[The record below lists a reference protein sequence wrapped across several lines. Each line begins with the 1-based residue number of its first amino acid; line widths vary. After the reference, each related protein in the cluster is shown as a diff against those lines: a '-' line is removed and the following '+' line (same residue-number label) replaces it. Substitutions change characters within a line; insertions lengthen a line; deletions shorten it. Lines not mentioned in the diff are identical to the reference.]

1 MVYKKIG
8 KTRTPVPAA
17 PASVHPDQQAGNH
30 RSPAPIYPGTH
41 DEHSV
46 FSPPFQT
53 HAGEEPHGHTAAVL
67 KNTSPVMRV
76 IMILLF
82 VLSFTSIFIALLLIS
97 SHQSFSMSPTE
108 NSWMF
113 FLPLPIPLANLIL
126 GILCKHRGMKTT
138 KNIVVGIIFTF
149 FLCVF
154 GSFSFLNLTGT
165 YSHNMSYLDTVASK
179 IHFSLPDKGKI
190 ATQNFQPDRQKNSS
204 GTSSLSETDAFDYY
218 SMSNITFTD
227 AKQLTDFE
235 ASLHGSSFWATSIAT
250 PTTGIVPEFYS
261 LQTTNA
267 QGFDYF
273 MIYNAD
279 LGTYNALP
287 DQSGIYRFIYLA
299 YGSKEKKMFIGEYS
313 CKVTLKNSPR

>member
-1 MVYKKIG
+1 
-8 KTRTPVPAA
+8 
-17 PASVHPDQQAGNH
+17 
-30 RSPAPIYPGTH
+30 
-41 DEHSV
+41 
-46 FSPPFQT
+46 
-53 HAGEEPHGHTAAVL
+53 
-67 KNTSPVMRV
+67 MRV

-235 ASLHGSSFWATSIAT
+235 ASLHDSSFWATSIAT
-250 PTTGIVPEFYS
+250 PTAGIVPEFYS

-299 YGSKEKKMFIGEYS
+299 YSSKEKKMFIGEYS